1 LTKEHFMKSFKK
13 FAASLAVGAAMAGA
27 SASASA
33 AVSLIFYDE
42 FFQEIGKVDNNL
54 GGNSVGFNGN
64 ILGWNV
70 TAVGGITYQP
80 DGITRLELSGTTA
93 IRKAGSFKC
102 QISGGGGLINDGAG
116 DPWGVAITLG
126 TSYANSTACN
136 ATQAAAGGYT
146 NNVLRIRVQETSFAV
161 PSPNPA
167 KLVYSLTSSLVS
179 PPGGTVGGTVI
190 TGFDGLNNTA
200 ATTFG
205 PIALSNANSL
215 GGNFDS
221 VTVASPNLFVQAGLD
236 LIAGVSGRDAN
247 AMAAGSGFQWN
258 MDLRSVPE
266 PGTLALL
273 GVSLLGIAALRR
285 RSVSL
290 QA

>member
-1 LTKEHFMKSFKK
+1 MKVFKK

-27 SASASA
+27 AAPASA

-64 ILGWNV
+64 ILGWSV

-102 QISGGGGLINDGAG
+102 QISSLGGLINDSFG
-116 DPWGVAITLG
+116 DPTPTAITL
-126 TSYANSTACN
+126 SAAYANSTACN
-136 ATQAAAGGYT
+136 TTQAAATGGYT
-146 NNVLRIRVQETSFAV
+146 NNILRIRVQETSFAV
-161 PSPNPA
+161 PNPNPA
-167 KLVYSLTSSLVS
+167 KLAFSLTSSLIS
-179 PPGGTVGGTVI
+179 PPGGTVSGTVI
-190 TGFDGLNNTA
+190 TGFDGSNGTN

-205 PIALSNANSL
+205 PVALSQANSL
-215 GGNFDS
+215 GGSFDS

-236 LIAGVSGRDAN
+236 LIAGPSGTNAN
-247 AMAAGSGFQWN
+247 AMAVGTGFQWN
-258 MDLRSVPE
+258 MDLRAVPE

-273 GVSLLGIAALRR
+273 GVSLLGIAVLRR
-285 RSVSL
+285 RSASL